1 MSPMTL
7 AELKEQLAE
16 FDEIALLELLNLR
29 SADLVSAFAE
39 LIEDR
44 MEQLEKEVNENE

>member
-16 FDEIALLELLNLR
+16 FDEVTLLELLNLR
-29 SADLVSAFAE
+29 SVNLVNAFADL
-39 LIEDR
+39 IEER
-44 MEQLEKEVNENE
+44 FEQLEKEVNENE